1 MKKLLVFLTLCF
13 LSTNSITAEEKISS
27 LFNDEGNL
35 IFIRHALA
43 PGSGDPS
50 GFSLNDC
57 SSQRNLNSVGI
68 KQSIE
73 IGNFFKNLNIGA
85 YEVLTSEWCRCVD
98 TAKYAFSDFEIF
110 KPLNSFYDSKYIKNK
125 DKQIVEL
132 KKYIDNWKN
141 INKNLILVTHYVVIL
156 EILDIPTS
164 SGEIIITDKD
174 LNIIA
179 SIKSIKKIG
188 EPINWEKFQINIES

>member
-1 MKKLLVFLTLCF
+1 MKKLLVFLTLFF
-13 LSTNSITAEEKISS
+13 LSTNSNTAAEKISS
-27 LFNDEGNL
+27 LFKDEGNL

-141 INKNLILVTHYVVIL
+141 SNKNLILVTHYVVIL